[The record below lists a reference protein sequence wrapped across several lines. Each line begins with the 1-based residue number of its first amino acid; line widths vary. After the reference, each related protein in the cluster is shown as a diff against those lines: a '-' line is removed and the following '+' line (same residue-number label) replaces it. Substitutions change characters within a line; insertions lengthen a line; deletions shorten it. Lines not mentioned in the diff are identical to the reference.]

1 MKIELNKTT
10 KLSGILGL
18 MMLLI
23 GCSGDLLDKVPK
35 ESLTED
41 LVWTDPAGA
50 TQFVNGI
57 YGDLQSGF
65 DRNYDW
71 WARGLYILDGVTDIA
86 DVGPGWEHATLLQ
99 NGDFTPAYVPW
110 GNMWPINYGLIRKC
124 NVALE
129 NLDRLGDGQAELIDR
144 LKGEVY
150 FLRGMIY
157 HQLLELFGT
166 KSQGGEPTGVPLI
179 DHSLTLDDDLQIPR
193 ATYDEVVDFIVDD
206 LDMAAS
212 LLPRK
217 GEIEAGR
224 ATVGAAYALKS
235 EVLLYAAS
243 PWNTGS
249 GFDTDRLTEAAA
261 AAKQVMDM
269 GDYSLYPDYKEIFL
283 TKNNDEIIFAKK
295 FQYPDKYHQSGGG
308 GTQNAG
314 WDVYN
319 SPASYRG
326 PSDGGW
332 GATQPTQNF
341 VGSYDMTDGKPQSE
355 SPLYDPQK
363 PWDNLDPRFEAT
375 VVHDGAMYRGR
386 EAALYDGG
394 LDYNAGIFT
403 GYWSRKFSDETL
415 VPLYSRASDQDWIFL
430 RYAEVLLNYA
440 EAKNELSGPDGTV
453 YDAINAIRARPGVN
467 MPPFSG
473 LSQSEMRAKIRN
485 ERKIELAFEEK
496 RYFDI
501 RRWGIAQDL
510 LNGYLHKMQIIKN
523 ANGTFTYNVTEYEP
537 PRSFPEKL
545 YVLPIPLDE
554 TLKNTAAQQINGW

>member
-35 ESLTED
+35 ESLTEN

-57 YGDLQSGF
+57 GF

-110 GNMWPINYGLIRKC
+110 GNMWPIDYGLIRKC

-129 NLDRLGDGQAELIDR
+129 NLDRLGDDQAALKDR

-157 HQLLELFGT
+157 HQLLRLFGT
-166 KSQGGEPTGVPLI
+166 KSTGGEPTGVPLI

-206 LDMAAS
+206 LDTAAS
-212 LLPRK
+212 LLPSK

-224 ATVGAAYALKS
+224 ATVGAALALKS

-261 AAKQVMDM
+261 AAQQVMDM

-332 GATQPTQNF
+332 GATQPTQEF
-341 VGSYDMTDGKPQSE
+341 VGSYDMVDGKPQTE
-355 SPLYDPQK
+355 STLYDPQK

-375 VVHDGAMYRGR
+375 VVHNGAQYRGR
-386 EAALYDGG
+386 EASLYDGG
-394 LDYNAGIFT
+394 LDFQAGIFT

-440 EAKNELSGPDGTV
+440 EAKNELSGPDATV
-453 YDAINAIRARPGVN
+453 YAAIDAIRARPSVQ
-467 MPPFSG
+467 MPALPAG

-523 ANGTFTYNVTEYEP
+523 ANGTFTYNVTTYEP
-537 PRSFPEKL
+537 PRAFPEKL

-554 TLKNTAAQQINGW
+554 TLKNTAAKQINGW